1 MANGPSGTS
10 DADKKRKK
18 RKGTYHK
25 VMVYLGFRN
34 EDPDPDATRR
44 KKRKEPR
51 PEHPGPSKLDE
62 HFGENWTDAAITKM
76 IAAEVAAAMAKYAA
90 TPKPPPAP
98 PMPAVYDADAPLKPN
113 IRRPKPHKWM
123 ESPDV
128 KSPAGVRPPVKDFV
142 VSEHATSKHV
152 KPERTPLASRDYSAY
167 PQGTGVWFGGPSFPE
182 KEGAK
187 ASLMSASAAG
197 NTMQFCVIVTAV
209 SFSPLLL
216 DLARTVMRKE
226 NVALSLTRWV
236 ITAAAV
242 FAIGFASFTVMR
254 KPFAR
259 WLMRVASAVGVSRA
273 GSLVAAAGIAF
284 FTGLAGAALTQ
295 ATTTSLKCLLAGKG
309 WTTFITSVALAT
321 GSMLYHEWRTRRR
334 AMLKRALTV
343 FADVEKSPDG
353 LAALMGEPGKKD
365 TMNFA
370 MGLTEA
376 PGWARFREDELA
388 DWLNT
393 FLARVWPFYNRSIC
407 NLVRSLVEPLLEN
420 HRPSMFRRINFE
432 KLDLGDQPIQVPK
445 VRWLGT
451 RSDGM
456 GASIELD
463 LAWSGRAKIQLNAT
477 TSMST
482 IAIGVKDVEVYGKV
496 QVTLQPMTPSLC
508 PFYGLIVTLK
518 QKPVLELDL
527 DLPLGLEGT
536 VSTAIQDWLEELVAN
551 ILNDTLVWPERLVI
565 PIAADDLP
573 VTMPDGS
580 EVSHKWYVDNVLT
593 LRNTGLICVKV
604 KRAENVVGDDTFS
617 KADSYVRLHIK
628 GPNKS
633 KTEIIMNDNDPTWN
647 QSLYMLVDDV
657 QERKLAIEV
666 MDSDETGLGKD
677 FRVASKEVPLR
688 ELGLVA
694 NETKDAWFEF
704 PETAERNAEVK
715 DRPPLRTN
723 LEITYV
729 PFDVDGEG
737 SSAMSE
743 RLRGVGMLTVRL
755 IRAKGLKASDS
766 NGKSDPFCKVSMPKA
781 AIFESDAGSEG
792 EERIRY
798 KSKVM
803 PKTLEPEWN
812 ETFEFVGVREDATLA
827 VECYDRDKGYVTNSK
842 QTLGSFDVVV
852 ARDVLAGAKSGM
864 VVTETEKEFAL
875 RGDPSVKGTVTL
887 HLSWQPFAA

>member
-1 MANGPSGTS
+1 MASGPTGASG
-10 DADKKRKK
+10 ADKKRKK

-25 VMVYLGFRN
+25 VMVYLGFRSGR
-34 EDPDPDATRR
+34 EDPDPDANRV

-51 PEHPGPSKLDE
+51 PEHRGPSKLDE
-62 HFGENWTDAAITKM
+62 HFGDNWTEAAIAKM

-113 IRRPKPHKWM
+113 ERRPKPHKWM

-128 KSPAGVRPPVKDFV
+128 KSPAGVRPPKKDFV
-142 VSEHATSKHV
+142 VSEHATAKHV

-182 KEGAK
+182 KKGAK

-209 SFSPLLL
+209 SFSPLFL

-242 FAIGFASFTVMR
+242 FGFGFVSFTVMR

-284 FTGLAGAALTQ
+284 FTGLVGAALTQ
-295 ATTTSLKCLLAGKG
+295 ATTTSLKWLLAGKG
-309 WTTFITSVALAT
+309 WTTFVTSVALAA
-321 GSMLYHEWRTRRR
+321 GSVLYHEWRTRRR

-376 PGWARFREDELA
+376 PGWARFREDEIA

-407 NLVRSLVEPLLEN
+407 NLVRSAVEPLLED
-420 HRPSMFRRINFE
+420 HRPSMFRRIYFE
-432 KLDLGDQPIQVPK
+432 KLDLGDQPIQLPK

-456 GASIELD
+456 GASIEVD
-463 LAWSGRAKIQLNAT
+463 LAWSGRAKIQLNAR
-477 TSMST
+477 TSVST

-496 QVTLQPMTPSLC
+496 QVTLQPLTPTLC

-518 QKPVLELDL
+518 EKPVLEFDL

-551 ILNDTLVWPERLVI
+551 ILNNTLVWPERLVI

-573 VTMPDGS
+573 VTMPDGA

-604 KRAENVVGDDTFS
+604 KRAENVVGTDLLS
-617 KADSYVRLHIK
+617 KADSYVRLHVK

-633 KTEIIMNDNDPTWN
+633 KTEVIMNDNDPTWN

-666 MDSDETGLGKD
+666 MDSDESGLSKD
-677 FRVASKEVPLR
+677 FRIASKEVPLP

-694 NETKDAWFEF
+694 NEAKDAWFEF
-704 PETAERNAEVK
+704 PETAERNGA
-715 DRPPLRTN
+715 RPPLRAN

-729 PFDVDGEG
+729 PFDVDGAG
-737 SSAMSE
+737 TSAMSK

-755 IRAKGLKASDS
+755 IRAKGLKAADS
-766 NGKSDPFCKVSMPKA
+766 NGTSDPFCKVSMPKA
-781 AIFESDAGSEG
+781 AISESDAGNER

-798 KSKVM
+798 KSKVIS
-803 PKTLEPEWN
+803 KTLEPEWN
-812 ETFEFVGVREDATLA
+812 ETYEFVGVREDATLA

-842 QTLGSFDVVV
+842 KTLGSFDVVV
-852 ARDVLAGAKSGM
+852 ARDVLAGGKSGM
-864 VVTETEKEFAL
+864 VVTETEKEFEL
-875 RGDPSVKGTVTL
+875 RGDASVKGTVTL